1 MIFKCKINNTHQFTS
16 FTIPYLCRMNWKT
29 ITDENQLDTIIEQSY
44 HQPQVLFKHST
55 RCSISSLAKSRL
67 DSHEAPADIAFHY
80 LDLLTY
86 RPLSNKIAQLFDV
99 AHESPQVLLIRNG
112 KCIYDESH
120 NGIIFKDIIHQA
132 SKN

>member
-1 MIFKCKINNTHQFTS
+1 MILKLKNDNPYQFTS
-16 FTIPYLCRMNWKT
+16 FAFPYLCRMNWKN
-29 ITDENQLDTIIEQSY
+29 ITNENQLDTIIEQSY

-67 DSHEAPADIAFHY
+67 DSHEAPIDVSFHY
-80 LDLLTY
+80 LDLLAY
-86 RPLSNKIAQLFDV
+86 RPISNKIAELFEV
-99 AHESPQVLLIRNG
+99 AHESPQVLLIKNG

-120 NGIIFKDIIHQA
+120 NGILFKDIIHQA